1 MSDIGEGITEVAV
14 KEWFIKEGDKVS
26 QFDNICEVQSDKAS
40 VTITSRYDGV
50 VKKIHYDIDQTA
62 FVGKPLIDIEVDGE
76 SDKRIELNETKEHS
90 QSTEIGVKKDKEYT
104 IQDEIDYSLCIPSVR
119 RLAKQYKIDLKNVKG
134 TGKGSRILKED
145 VLRFLNGIK
154 EDSQKTNTN
163 IEIEEE
169 VLKLKGFQKAML
181 QTMTT
186 SLSIPHFYYNEE
198 IKISKLSKLR
208 NELNSNTDIDLKLS
222 FVPFFVKAISL
233 ALSEYPLLNSSLDL
247 ENESI
252 KLKKLHNIGIAM
264 DTKIGLAVPVIHDVQ
279 NKKIYEI
286 AQELKRLMDKGKEGN
301 FTVQELKD
309 GTFTLS
315 NIGVIGGVHAS
326 PVILS
331 PQVGIA
337 AIGAIQTVPKFDKN
351 LQIFPEQ
358 VLYMTGAGD
367 HRIIDGATMA
377 KFISSVKKYIENP
390 YLLLMKA

>member
-90 QSTEIGVKKDKEYT
+90 QSTEIDVKKDEEYT
-104 IQDEIDYSLCIPSVR
+104 SQDEIDYSLCIPSVR